1 MSQDHSLM
9 LGVECADN
17 VMCGAKELTLN
28 HPNIVNAKKN
38 TELLYLGKKH
48 I

>member
-1 MSQDHSLM
+1 M

-17 VMCGAKELTLN
+17 VLYGARELTLN

-38 TELLYLGKKH
+38 AELLYLGKKH
-48 I
+48 T